1 MSKSFILK
9 IMIIVVICIILII
22 GASLYMFGQ
31 KQEQNENLKNVEE
44 SQEEEDT
51 LIRKQEQLTKI
62 EGESQFYNGLH
73 YIDLYL
79 NYIEEENEK
88 AVVETTYSEGT
99 EKNSTSEINKLK
111 ESKFYAQ
118 SGYYKYYDENHS
130 IYVYQGKLEKNNKY
144 IVCVFGVIFDYQNST
159 YAIIRKDSV
168 EDIDKMSL
176 NFNIENKN
184 NNCYEYYNA
193 EENEIIEKT
202 YNNFKTKV
210 DQNLIEEG
218 YNTLDSEYKSAKFT
232 DINSYKYYI
241 NKRKDKII
249 TSNIKNYKLAIIEN
263 KSKYTI
269 VDQYNNY
276 YIFYITGPMEYTMM
290 LDNYTIVDEET
301 MNNYNNS
308 DKYSKAHTCVD
319 IFINMINNEDYEKAY
334 LKTNFNS
341 LSEFEKYIKN
351 NFYEENT
358 LEIENVEEEDNMYI
372 VKAKVYSDSN
382 KDTDPIFKNFKV
394 QLKEEN
400 GIEFKIEV

>member
-22 GASLYMFGQ
+22 GASLYMFG
-31 KQEQNENLKNVEE
+31 KKKEQNENLEIVEE

-51 LIRKQEQLTKI
+51 LIRKQEQLTEI

-79 NYIEEENEK
+79 NYIEEENEE
-88 AVVETTYSEGT
+88 AIVETSYSDGS
-99 EKNSTSEINKLK
+99 EKNNTSEINKLK
-111 ESKFYAQ
+111 DSKFYAQ
-118 SGYYKYYDENHS
+118 SGYYKDYDENHS

-144 IVCVFGVIFDYQNST
+144 LVCVFGVIFDYQNST

-176 NFNIENKN
+176 DFNIENKN
-184 NNCYEYYNA
+184 NNYYEYYNA
-193 EENEIIEKT
+193 EESEIIEKT
-202 YNNFKTKV
+202 YNDFKAKV

-218 YNTLDSEYKSAKFT
+218 YNTLDSEYKNAKFT

-249 TSNIKNYKLAIIEN
+249 NSNIKNYKLSIVEN
-263 KSKYTI
+263 KSKYII

-301 MNNYNNS
+301 MNNYNNL

-319 IFINMINNEDYEKAY
+319 IFINMINNEDYENAY
-334 LKTNFNS
+334 LKTNFDS

-358 LEIENVEEEDNMYI
+358 LEIEYVKEEDNMYI

-382 KDTDPIFKNFKV
+382 KKTDPVYKNFKV